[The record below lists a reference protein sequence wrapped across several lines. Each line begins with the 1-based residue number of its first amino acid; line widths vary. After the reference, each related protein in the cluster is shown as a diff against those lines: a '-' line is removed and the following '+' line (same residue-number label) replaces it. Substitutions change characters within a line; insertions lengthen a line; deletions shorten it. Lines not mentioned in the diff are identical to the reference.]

1 VRTIIEILNLNI
13 VTDMSEIGPG
23 RLDSGA
29 KKPTM
34 LVNVST
40 EMAISPGLG
49 SSTTVASS
57 ESSSA
62 HSTDLDSPQQW
73 IHPFASSTAKLEI
86 LPSSA
91 NSDMIDVEEEARL
104 YDELCRNYEEDSDS
118 VRFIFNLSGSF
129 DNIDP
134 INSVCNSFIVCKI
147 QPSNSTYLFRSRRFE
162 DSGC

>member
-1 VRTIIEILNLNI
+1 
-13 VTDMSEIGPG
+13 MSKIGPG
-23 RLDSGA
+23 RLDSGK
-29 KKPTM
+29 KKPTV

-49 SSTTVASS
+49 SATTSTTVT
-57 ESSSA
+57 SSST

-73 IHPFASSTAKLEI
+73 IHPFAGSTAKLEI

-118 VRFIFNLSGSF
+118 VRFIFNLSRSF
-129 DNIDP
+129 DNINP
-134 INSVCNSFIVCKI
+134 I
-147 QPSNSTYLFRSRRFE
+147 TLL
-162 DSGC
+162 